1 MREAW
6 PDRGEGSCEKLEGVN
21 PPAPFPMWLLAIDFV
36 RVRGRSNTCYR
47 VGWERVEGGG
57 EEEEDRVGVLVGWM
71 DEEGGGMNRRRR
83 TTLYE
88 LA

>member
-47 VGWERVEGGG
+47 VGWERVEGAG